1 MKAEFIRWIVINQ
14 YPFTIVKESNFI
26 NFIYLLYLT
35 IIIFSSNIIK
45 NYIINSYKI
54 NKKKI

>member
-26 NFIYLLYLT
+26 NFIYSLCSTL
-35 IIIFSSNIIK
+35 IIPFSDIIK